1 MRLIVII
8 FLVLCTLLVVKTVNS
23 YRILGMF
30 PTTSKSHY
38 YLGHAIFKELA
49 KQGHDVTLISPFQ
62 AKNLPP
68 NYKEI
73 FLEESWELSRKSNF
87 CFSSDSILFGE
98 IIELIN
104 VFLIFSVRQG

>member
-1 MRLIVII
+1 MKLNGII
-8 FLVLCTLLVVKTVNS
+8 FSVLCTLLVAKTVTS

-38 YLGHAIFKELA
+38 YLGHAIFKALA
-49 KQGHDVTLISPFQ
+49 EQGHDVTLISPFQ

-87 CFSSDSILFGE
+87 SSDSI
-98 IIELIN
+98 
-104 VFLIFSVRQG
+104 VFDEFTKL